1 LGQTALMF
9 DIQVSTHLNSAR
21 RLTLKRQPSHHVVA
35 RPGCGPFAGGYWV
48 RSLVMLMGGAMLTE
62 ALAALA
68 STGGTA
74 LVTAMVTDGWED
86 VKGKFARLFG
96 RGKVKEAEAAA
107 ARLEQ
112 SQAALAGLS
121 GADLERSRAEQEVV
135 WRTRLGDLLEQDPA
149 AEKELRRLVSE
160 VQTQVAGSAGPVQ
173 QRAVAYDRAQQAV
186 LGHGVQN
193 VRFGDQHG
201 R

>member
-1 LGQTALMF
+1 M
-9 DIQVSTHLNSAR
+9 
-21 RLTLKRQPSHHVVA
+21 
-35 RPGCGPFAGGYWV
+35 
-48 RSLVMLMGGAMLTE
+48 TE

-86 VKGKFARLFG
+86 VKGGFARLFG
-96 RGKVKEAEAAA
+96 RGKAKQAEATV

-121 GADLERSRAEQEVV
+121 GADLERARAEQEVV

-149 AEKELRRLVSE
+149 AE
-160 VQTQVAGSAGPVQ
+160 QAGPGNRKTAQ
-173 QRAVAYDRAQQAV
+173 ICCGDRRGPDRDPFPCSRGADWDKRSQT
-186 LGHGVQN
+186 GIRPHW
-193 VRFGDQHG
+193 
-201 R
+201 

>member
-1 LGQTALMF
+1 M
-9 DIQVSTHLNSAR
+9 
-21 RLTLKRQPSHHVVA
+21 
-35 RPGCGPFAGGYWV
+35 
-48 RSLVMLMGGAMLTE
+48 TE
-62 ALAALA
+62 ALAGLA

-86 VKGKFARLFG
+86 VKGGFARLFG
-96 RGKVKEAEAAA
+96 RGKTGEAETAI

-121 GADLERSRAEQEVV
+121 GADLEQARAEQEVV
-135 WRTRLGDLLEQDPA
+135 WRTRLGDLLEKDPA
-149 AEKELRRLVSE
+149 AEKELRRLASE
-160 VQTQVAGSAGPVQ
+160 VQAQVAGSAGPVQ
-173 QRAVAYDRAQQAV
+173 QHAAAYDQAQQAV

-201 R
+201 Q

>member
-1 LGQTALMF
+1 
-9 DIQVSTHLNSAR
+9 
-21 RLTLKRQPSHHVVA
+21 
-35 RPGCGPFAGGYWV
+35 
-48 RSLVMLMGGAMLTE
+48 MLTE

-86 VKGKFARLFG
+86 LKGGFARLFG
-96 RGKVKEAEAAA
+96 RGKTREAGVAA

-112 SQAALAGLS
+112 SRAALAGLS
-121 GADLERSRAEQEVV
+121 GADLERARAEQEVV

-149 AEKELRRLVSE
+149 AEMELRRLVSE
-160 VQTQVAGSAGPVQ
+160 VQAQVVGSAGPVQ
-173 QRAVAYDRAQQAV
+173 QHAAAYDQAQQAV

-193 VRFGDQHG
+193 VRFGDQRG
-201 R
+201 Q

>member
-1 LGQTALMF
+1 
-9 DIQVSTHLNSAR
+9 
-21 RLTLKRQPSHHVVA
+21 
-35 RPGCGPFAGGYWV
+35 
-48 RSLVMLMGGAMLTE
+48 MLTE

-96 RGKVKEAEAAA
+96 GGKAREAEVAV

-112 SQAALAGLS
+112 SRAALAGLS
-121 GADLERSRAEQEVV
+121 GADLERTRAEQEVV
-135 WRTRLGDLLEQDPA
+135 WRTRLGDLLDQDPA
-149 AEKELRRLVSE
+149 VETELRKLVTE
-160 VQTQVAGSAGPVQ
+160 VQAQVAGSAGPVQ
-173 QRAVAYDRAQQAV
+173 QHAAAYDQAQQAV